1 MSFGLGPQ
9 YRSVDREAIWVA
21 LLSAVRSKLTA
32 PTWSAGA
39 TIASGDLRV
48 DLRGHLQK
56 ATNSGTTGATTPNWN
71 DTGGTT
77 SDNGI
82 TWQDTGAG
90 FVSIGR
96 KHIKPPNLSAAQQ
109 PALFIVQVMEGHDPK
124 PMGAPTKLT
133 LDGFLIIYLQGPAAQ
148 EEIGQEQWLAA
159 TDLNAIYKALD
170 DVFQPD
176 DMTTGKYT
184 IGGLVT
190 HCWFE
195 GETRQDPG
203 ILGNQASAILPLH
216 ILVP

>member
-1 MSFGLGPQ
+1 MTFGIGSQ
-9 YRSVDREAIWVA
+9 YASVNREAIWVA
-21 LLSAVRSKLTA
+21 LFNLLTSKLTA
-32 PTWSAGA
+32 PTWAASS
-39 TIASGDLRV
+39 TISTGNIRV

-56 ATNSGTTGATTPNWN
+56 ATNSGTTGANTPAWN
-71 DTGGTT
+71 DTGGPT

-96 KHIKPPNLSAAQQ
+96 KHLKPPSLSIAQQ
-109 PALFIVQVMEGHDPK
+109 PALFLVQVMEGHNPK

-133 LDGFLIIYLQGPAAQ
+133 LDGFLIIYLQGPNAQ

-159 TDLNAIYKALD
+159 TDLNNIFKALD

-176 DMTTGKYT
+176 DITTGKFT
-184 IGGLVT
+184 IGNLVT

-216 ILVP
+216 IFVP